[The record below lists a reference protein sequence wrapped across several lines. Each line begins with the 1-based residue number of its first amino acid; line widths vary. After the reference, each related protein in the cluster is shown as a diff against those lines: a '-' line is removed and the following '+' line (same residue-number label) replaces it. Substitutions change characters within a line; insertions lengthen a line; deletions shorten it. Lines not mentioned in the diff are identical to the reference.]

1 MGLAPEGSHEGALE
15 VRLAALE
22 WSIERSGDENHGE
35 VLWLT
40 HRIGATRE
48 ALGR

>member
-1 MGLAPEGSHEGALE
+1 MVVTSEGL
-15 VRLAALE
+15 VTRLAALE
-22 WSIERSGDENHGE
+22 LLMERSGDENHSE

-48 ALGR
+48 ELGL